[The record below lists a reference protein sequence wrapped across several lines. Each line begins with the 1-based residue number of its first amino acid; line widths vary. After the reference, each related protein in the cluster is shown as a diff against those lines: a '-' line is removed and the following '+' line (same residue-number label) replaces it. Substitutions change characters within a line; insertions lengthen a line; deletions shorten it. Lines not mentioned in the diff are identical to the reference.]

1 MDDCSRQPGA
11 CNQATRDR
19 SMMAD
24 EFQFAS
30 ADAEHT
36 AQYLLPAVLRILV
49 DQGESAKT
57 SIFDLGCGNGAT
69 AEILRRHGYEVIGVD
84 PSTSGIR
91 EAHRAYPN
99 LKLFVG
105 SAYDDLAARFGQFQV
120 VLSLEVIEHVYYP
133 RKFAATLFSLVRPG
147 GLAIVSTP
155 YHGYLKN
162 LGLAVSGKLD
172 SHFTALWDEG
182 HIKFWSIPTLKSLL
196 VETGFGRISFQRVGR
211 IPVLAKSMIAMARR
225 PQNT

>member
-1 MDDCSRQPGA
+1 
-11 CNQATRDR
+11 
-19 SMMAD
+19 MMVD
-24 EFQFAS
+24 EFKFAS

-36 AQYLLPAVLRILV
+36 AQYLLPAVLRILAGE
-49 DQGESAKT
+49 GESAKT

-69 AEILRRHGYEVIGVD
+69 AEILQRHGYEVVGVD

-91 EAHRAYPN
+91 EAQRAYPN
-99 LKLFVG
+99 LQLFVG
-105 SAYDDLAARFGQFQV
+105 SAYDDLAARFGRFQV

-147 GLAIVSTP
+147 GMAIVSTP

-162 LGLAVSGKLD
+162 VGMALIGKLD

-182 HIKFWSIPTLKSLL
+182 HIKFWSILTLKELL
-196 VETGFGRISFQRVGR
+196 MEAGFSGISFQRVGR
-211 IPVLAKSMIAMARR
+211 IPVFAKSMIAVARR

>member
-1 MDDCSRQPGA
+1 M
-11 CNQATRDR
+11 T
-19 SMMAD
+19 AD
-24 EFQFAS
+24 EFKFAS

-36 AQYLLPAVLRILV
+36 AQYLLPAVLRILAGE
-49 DQGESAKT
+49 GESAKT

-69 AEILRRHGYEVIGVD
+69 AEILQRHGYEVVGVD

-91 EAHRAYPN
+91 EANRAYPN
-99 LKLFVG
+99 LQLFVG
-105 SAYDDLAARFGQFQV
+105 SAYDDLVERFGRFQV
-120 VLSLEVIEHVYYP
+120 VLSLEVVEHVYYP

-162 LGLAVSGKLD
+162 VGLALSGKLD

-182 HIKFWSIPTLKSLL
+182 HIKFWSIPTLQGLL
-196 VETGFGRISFQRVGR
+196 IEAGFSGISFQRVGR
-211 IPVLAKSMIAMARR
+211 IPVFAKSMIAVARR
-225 PQNT
+225 PHDT

>member
-1 MDDCSRQPGA
+1 
-11 CNQATRDR
+11 
-19 SMMAD
+19 MMAD
-24 EFQFAS
+24 EFKFAS

-36 AQYLLPAVLRILV
+36 AQYLLPAVLRILAGE
-49 DQGESAKT
+49 GESAKT

-69 AEILRRHGYEVIGVD
+69 AEILRRHGYEVVGVD

-99 LKLFVG
+99 LQLFVA
-105 SAYDDLAARFGQFQV
+105 SAYDDLAARFGRFQV
-120 VLSLEVIEHVYYP
+120 GLSLEVVEHVYYP

-162 LGLAVSGKLD
+162 VGLALSGKLD

-182 HIKFWSIPTLKSLL
+182 HIKFWSILTKSC
-196 VETGFGRISFQRVGR
+196 
-211 IPVLAKSMIAMARR
+211 
-225 PQNT
+225 

>member
-1 MDDCSRQPGA
+1 
-11 CNQATRDR
+11 
-19 SMMAD
+19 MMVD
-24 EFQFAS
+24 EFKFAS

-36 AQYLLPAVLRILV
+36 AQYLLPAVLRILAGE
-49 DQGESAKT
+49 GESAKT

-69 AEILRRHGYEVIGVD
+69 AEILQRHGYEVVGVD

-99 LKLFVG
+99 LQLFVG
-105 SAYDDLAARFGQFQV
+105 SAYDDLAARFGRFQV

-147 GLAIVSTP
+147 GMAIVSTP

-162 LGLAVSGKLD
+162 VGMALIGKLD

-182 HIKFWSIPTLKSLL
+182 HIKFWSILTLKELL
-196 VETGFGRISFQRVGR
+196 MEAGFSGISFQRVGR
-211 IPVLAKSMIAMARR
+211 IPVFAKSMIAVARR

>member
-1 MDDCSRQPGA
+1 
-11 CNQATRDR
+11 
-19 SMMAD
+19 MMAD
-24 EFQFAS
+24 EFEFAS
-30 ADAEHT
+30 ADAAHT
-36 AQYLLPAVLRILV
+36 AQYLLPAVLRVLA
-49 DQGESAKT
+49 GEGQAAKT

-69 AEILRRHGYEVIGVD
+69 AEFLQQHGYEVVGAD

-99 LKLFVG
+99 LQLFVG
-105 SAYDDLAARFGQFQV
+105 SAYDDLAARFGKFQA
-120 VLSLEVIEHVYYP
+120 VLSLEVVEHVYYP

-162 LGLAVSGKLD
+162 VGMALSGKLD

-182 HIKFWSIPTLKSLL
+182 HIKFWSILTLKELL
-196 VETGFGRISFQRVGR
+196 KEAGFSGISFQRVGR
-211 IPVLAKSMIAMARR
+211 IPVFAKSMIAVARR

>member
-1 MDDCSRQPGA
+1 M
-11 CNQATRDR
+11 T
-19 SMMAD
+19 AD
-24 EFQFAS
+24 EFKFAS

-36 AQYLLPAVLRILV
+36 AKYLLPAVLRILAGE
-49 DQGESAKT
+49 GESAKT

-69 AEILRRHGYEVIGVD
+69 AEILQRHGYEVVGVD

-91 EAHRAYPN
+91 EAYRAYPN
-99 LKLFVG
+99 LQFFVG
-105 SAYDDLAARFGQFQV
+105 SAYDNLAARFGRFQV
-120 VLSLEVIEHVYYP
+120 VLSLEVVEHVYYP

-162 LGLAVSGKLD
+162 VGMALSGKLD

-182 HIKFWSIPTLKSLL
+182 HIKFWSILTIKELL
-196 VETGFGRISFQRVGR
+196 TEAGFSGISFQRVGR
-211 IPVLAKSMIAMARR
+211 IPVFAKSMIAVARR
-225 PQNT
+225 PENT

>member
-1 MDDCSRQPGA
+1 
-11 CNQATRDR
+11 
-19 SMMAD
+19 MMAD
-24 EFQFAS
+24 EFKFAS

-36 AQYLLPAVLRILV
+36 AQYLLPAVLRILA
-49 DQGESAKT
+49 GEGQSAKT

-69 AEILRRHGYEVIGVD
+69 AEILQRHGYEVVGVD

-91 EAHRAYPN
+91 EAHSAYPN
-99 LKLFVG
+99 LRLFVG
-105 SAYDDLAARFGQFQV
+105 SAYDDLAARFGRFQV
-120 VLSLEVIEHVYYP
+120 VLSLEVVEHVYYP

-162 LGLAVSGKLD
+162 VGMALSGKLD

-182 HIKFWSIPTLKSLL
+182 HIKFWSILTLQELL
-196 VETGFGRISFQRVGR
+196 IEAGFSGISFQRVGR
-211 IPVLAKSMIAMARR
+211 IPVFAKSMIAVARR

>member
-1 MDDCSRQPGA
+1 
-11 CNQATRDR
+11 
-19 SMMAD
+19 MMAD
-24 EFQFAS
+24 EFKFAS

-36 AQYLLPAVLRILV
+36 AQYLLPAVLRILA
-49 DQGESAKT
+49 GEGQAAKT

-69 AEILRRHGYEVIGVD
+69 AEIFERHGYEVVGVD

-99 LKLFVG
+99 LQLFVG
-105 SAYDDLAARFGQFQV
+105 SAYDDLAARFGKFQV
-120 VLSLEVIEHVYYP
+120 VLSLEVVEHVYYP

-162 LGLAVSGKLD
+162 VGMALSGKLD

-182 HIKFWSIPTLKSLL
+182 HIKFWSILTLKELL
-196 VETGFGRISFQRVGR
+196 IEAGFSGISFQRVGR
-211 IPVLAKSMIAMARR
+211 IPVFAKSMIAVARR

>member
-1 MDDCSRQPGA
+1 
-11 CNQATRDR
+11 
-19 SMMAD
+19 MMAD
-24 EFQFAS
+24 EFKFAS

-36 AQYLLPAVLRILV
+36 AQYLLPAVLRVLAGE
-49 DQGESAKT
+49 GESAKT

-69 AEILRRHGYEVIGVD
+69 AEILQQHGYEVVGVD

-99 LKLFVG
+99 LQLFVG
-105 SAYDDLAARFGQFQV
+105 SAYDNLAARFGRFQV
-120 VLSLEVIEHVYYP
+120 VLSLEVVEHVYYP

-162 LGLAVSGKLD
+162 VGMALSGKLD

-182 HIKFWSIPTLKSLL
+182 HIKFWSILTLKELL
-196 VETGFGRISFQRVGR
+196 KEAGFSGISFQRVGR
-211 IPVLAKSMIAMARR
+211 IPVFAKSMIAVARR

>member
-1 MDDCSRQPGA
+1 MV
-11 CNQATRDR
+11 
-19 SMMAD
+19 D
-24 EFQFAS
+24 EFKFAS

-36 AQYLLPAVLRILV
+36 AQYLLPAVLRILAGE
-49 DQGESAKT
+49 GESAKT

-69 AEILRRHGYEVIGVD
+69 AEILQRHGYEVVGVD

-91 EAHRAYPN
+91 EAQRAYPN
-99 LKLFVG
+99 LQLFVG
-105 SAYDDLAARFGQFQV
+105 SAYDDLAARFGRFQV

-147 GLAIVSTP
+147 GMAIVSTP

-162 LGLAVSGKLD
+162 VGMALVGKLD

-182 HIKFWSIPTLKSLL
+182 HIKFWSILTLKELL
-196 VETGFGRISFQRVGR
+196 IEAGFSGISFQRVGR
-211 IPVLAKSMIAMARR
+211 IPVFAKSMIAVARR

>member
-1 MDDCSRQPGA
+1 
-11 CNQATRDR
+11 
-19 SMMAD
+19 MAD
-24 EFQFAS
+24 EFKFAS

-36 AQYLLPAVLRILV
+36 AQYLLPAVIRILA
-49 DQGESAKT
+49 GEGQAAKT

-69 AEILRRHGYEVIGVD
+69 AEILQRHGYEVVGVD

-99 LKLFVG
+99 LQLFVG
-105 SAYDDLAARFGQFQV
+105 SAYDDLAARFGRFQV
-120 VLSLEVIEHVYYP
+120 VLSLEVVEHVYYP
-133 RKFAATLFSLVRPG
+133 RKFAATLFSLVRAG

-162 LGLAVSGKLD
+162 VGLALSGKLD

-182 HIKFWSIPTLKSLL
+182 HIKFWSILTLKELL
-196 VETGFGRISFQRVGR
+196 IEAGFSGISFQRVGR
-211 IPVLAKSMIAMARR
+211 IPVFAKSMIAVARR

>member
-1 MDDCSRQPGA
+1 
-11 CNQATRDR
+11 
-19 SMMAD
+19 MMAD
-24 EFQFAS
+24 EFKFAS

-36 AQYLLPAVLRILV
+36 AQYLLPAVLRILA
-49 DQGESAKT
+49 GEGQAAKT

-69 AEILRRHGYEVIGVD
+69 AEILQRHGYEVVGVD

-91 EAHRAYPN
+91 EAHSAYPN
-99 LKLFVG
+99 LQLFVG
-105 SAYDDLAARFGQFQV
+105 SAYDDLAARFGRFQV
-120 VLSLEVIEHVYYP
+120 VLSLEVVEHVYYP

-162 LGLAVSGKLD
+162 VGMALSGKLD

-182 HIKFWSIPTLKSLL
+182 HIKFWSILTLKELL
-196 VETGFGRISFQRVGR
+196 IEAGFSGISFQRIGR
-211 IPVLAKSMIAMARR
+211 IPVFAKSMIAVARR

>member
-1 MDDCSRQPGA
+1 
-11 CNQATRDR
+11 
-19 SMMAD
+19 MMAD
-24 EFQFAS
+24 EFKFAS

-36 AQYLLPAVLRILV
+36 AQYLLPAVQRILAGE
-49 DQGESAKT
+49 GESAKT

-69 AEILRRHGYEVIGVD
+69 VEILQRHGYEVVGVD
-84 PSTSGIR
+84 PSTSGIG

-99 LKLFVG
+99 LQLFVG
-105 SAYDDLAARFGQFQV
+105 SAYDNLAARFGRFQV
-120 VLSLEVIEHVYYP
+120 VLSLEVVEHVYYP

-162 LGLAVSGKLD
+162 VGMALSGKLD

-182 HIKFWSIPTLKSLL
+182 HIKFWSILTLQELL
-196 VETGFGRISFQRVGR
+196 IEAGFSGISFQRVGR
-211 IPVLAKSMIAMARR
+211 IPVFAKSMIAVARR

>member
-1 MDDCSRQPGA
+1 
-11 CNQATRDR
+11 
-19 SMMAD
+19 MMTD
-24 EFQFAS
+24 EFEFAS

-36 AQYLLPAVLRILV
+36 AQYLLPAVLRILAGE
-49 DQGESAKT
+49 GESAKT

-69 AEILRRHGYEVIGVD
+69 AEILQQHGYDIVGVD

-105 SAYDDLAARFGQFQV
+105 SAYNDLAARFGRFQV
-120 VLSLEVIEHVYYP
+120 VLSLEVVEHVYYP

-162 LGLAVSGKLD
+162 VAMALSGKLD

-182 HIKFWSIPTLKSLL
+182 HIKFWSILTLKKLL
-196 VETGFGRISFQRVGR
+196 LEAGFGRISFQRVGR
-211 IPVLAKSMIAMARR
+211 IPVFAKSMIAVARR
-225 PQNT
+225 SENT

>member
-1 MDDCSRQPGA
+1 M
-11 CNQATRDR
+11 T
-19 SMMAD
+19 AD
-24 EFQFAS
+24 EFKFAS

-36 AQYLLPAVLRILV
+36 AQYLLPAVLRILTAE
-49 DQGESAKT
+49 GEFAKT

-69 AEILRRHGYEVIGVD
+69 AEILQRHGYEVVGVD

-91 EAHRAYPN
+91 EANRAYPN
-99 LKLFVG
+99 LQLFVG
-105 SAYDDLAARFGQFQV
+105 SAYDDLVERFGRFQV
-120 VLSLEVIEHVYYP
+120 VLSLEVVEHVYYP

-162 LGLAVSGKLD
+162 VGLALSGKLD

-182 HIKFWSIPTLKSLL
+182 HIKFWSIPTLQELL
-196 VETGFGRISFQRVGR
+196 IEAGFSGISFQRVGR
-211 IPVLAKSMIAMARR
+211 IPVFAKSMIAVARR
-225 PQNT
+225 PQDT

>member
-1 MDDCSRQPGA
+1 
-11 CNQATRDR
+11 
-19 SMMAD
+19 MAD
-24 EFQFAS
+24 EFKFAS

-36 AQYLLPAVLRILV
+36 AQYLLPAVLRILA
-49 DQGESAKT
+49 GEGQSAKT

-69 AEILRRHGYEVIGVD
+69 AEILQRHGYEVVGVD

-91 EAHRAYPN
+91 EAHSAYPN
-99 LKLFVG
+99 LRLFVG
-105 SAYDDLAARFGQFQV
+105 SAYDDLAARFGRFQV
-120 VLSLEVIEHVYYP
+120 VLSLEVVEHVYYP

-162 LGLAVSGKLD
+162 VGMALSGKLD

-182 HIKFWSIPTLKSLL
+182 HIKFWSILTLKELL
-196 VETGFGRISFQRVGR
+196 IEAGFSGISFQRVGR
-211 IPVLAKSMIAMARR
+211 IPVFAKSMIAVARR

>member
-1 MDDCSRQPGA
+1 
-11 CNQATRDR
+11 
-19 SMMAD
+19 MMVD
-24 EFQFAS
+24 EFKFAS

-36 AQYLLPAVLRILV
+36 AQYLLPAVLRILAGE
-49 DQGESAKT
+49 GESAKT

-69 AEILRRHGYEVIGVD
+69 AEILQRHGYEVVGVD

-91 EAHRAYPN
+91 EAQRAYPN
-99 LKLFVG
+99 LELFVG
-105 SAYDDLAARFGQFQV
+105 SAYDDLAARFGRFQV

-147 GLAIVSTP
+147 GMAIVSTP

-162 LGLAVSGKLD
+162 VGMALIGKLD

-182 HIKFWSIPTLKSLL
+182 HIKFWSILTLKELL
-196 VETGFGRISFQRVGR
+196 MEAGFSGISFQRVGR
-211 IPVLAKSMIAMARR
+211 IPVFAKSMIAVARR

>member
-1 MDDCSRQPGA
+1 
-11 CNQATRDR
+11 
-19 SMMAD
+19 MMAD
-24 EFQFAS
+24 EFKFTS

-36 AQYLLPAVLRILV
+36 AQYLLPAVLRILAGE
-49 DQGESAKT
+49 GESART
-57 SIFDLGCGNGAT
+57 SIFELGCGNGAA
-69 AEILRRHGYEVIGVD
+69 AEILRRHGYEVVGVD
-84 PSTSGIR
+84 PSTSGIT

-99 LKLFVG
+99 LQLFVG
-105 SAYDDLAARFGQFQV
+105 SAYDDLAARFGRFRV
-120 VLSLEVIEHVYYP
+120 VLSLEVVEHVYYP

-162 LGLAVSGKLD
+162 VGMALTGKLD

-182 HIKFWSIPTLKSLL
+182 HIKFWSIPTLKELL
-196 VETGFGRISFQRVGR
+196 IEAGFSQISFRRVGR
-211 IPVLAKSMIAMARR
+211 IPVFAKSMIALARR

>member
-1 MDDCSRQPGA
+1 
-11 CNQATRDR
+11 
-19 SMMAD
+19 MMAE
-24 EFQFAS
+24 EFKFAS

-36 AQYLLPAVLRILV
+36 AQYLLPAVLRILA
-49 DQGESAKT
+49 GEGQAAKT

-69 AEILRRHGYEVIGVD
+69 AEILQRHGYEVVGVD

-91 EAHRAYPN
+91 EAHSAYPN
-99 LKLFVG
+99 LRLFVG
-105 SAYDDLAARFGQFQV
+105 SAYDDLAARFGRFQV
-120 VLSLEVIEHVYYP
+120 VLSLEVVEHVYYP

-162 LGLAVSGKLD
+162 VGLALSGKLD

-182 HIKFWSIPTLKSLL
+182 HIKFWSILTLKELL
-196 VETGFGRISFQRVGR
+196 IEAGFSGISFQRVGR
-211 IPVLAKSMIAMARR
+211 IPVFAKSMIAVARR

>member
-1 MDDCSRQPGA
+1 
-11 CNQATRDR
+11 
-19 SMMAD
+19 MAD
-24 EFQFAS
+24 EFKFAS

-36 AQYLLPAVLRILV
+36 AQYLLPAVQRILAGE
-49 DQGESAKT
+49 GESAKT

-69 AEILRRHGYEVIGVD
+69 VEILQRHGYEVVGVD
-84 PSTSGIR
+84 PSTSGIG

-99 LKLFVG
+99 LQLFVG
-105 SAYDDLAARFGQFQV
+105 SAYDNLAARFGRFQV
-120 VLSLEVIEHVYYP
+120 VLSLEVVEHVYYP

-162 LGLAVSGKLD
+162 VGMALSGKLD

-182 HIKFWSIPTLKSLL
+182 HIKFWSILTLKELL
-196 VETGFGRISFQRVGR
+196 IEAGFSGISFQRVGR
-211 IPVLAKSMIAMARR
+211 IPVFAKSMIAVARR

>member
-1 MDDCSRQPGA
+1 MV
-11 CNQATRDR
+11 
-19 SMMAD
+19 D
-24 EFQFAS
+24 EFKFAS

-36 AQYLLPAVLRILV
+36 AQYLLPAVLRILAGE
-49 DQGESAKT
+49 GESAKT

-69 AEILRRHGYEVIGVD
+69 AEILQRHGYEVVGVD

-99 LKLFVG
+99 LELFVG
-105 SAYDDLAARFGQFQV
+105 SAYDDLAARFGRFQV

-147 GLAIVSTP
+147 GMAIVSTP

-162 LGLAVSGKLD
+162 VGMALIGKLD

-182 HIKFWSIPTLKSLL
+182 HIKFWSILTLKELL
-196 VETGFGRISFQRVGR
+196 MEAGFSGISFQRIGR
-211 IPVLAKSMIAMARR
+211 IPVFAKSMIAVVRR

>member
-1 MDDCSRQPGA
+1 
-11 CNQATRDR
+11 
-19 SMMAD
+19 MAD
-24 EFQFAS
+24 EFKFAS

-36 AQYLLPAVLRILV
+36 AQYLLPAVLRILAGE
-49 DQGESAKT
+49 GESAKT

-69 AEILRRHGYEVIGVD
+69 AEILQRHGYEVVGVD

-99 LKLFVG
+99 LQLFVG
-105 SAYDDLAARFGQFQV
+105 SAYDNLAARFGRFQV
-120 VLSLEVIEHVYYP
+120 VLSLEVVEHVYYP

-162 LGLAVSGKLD
+162 VGMALSGKLD

-182 HIKFWSIPTLKSLL
+182 HIKFWSILTLKELL
-196 VETGFGRISFQRVGR
+196 IEAGFSGLSFQRVGR
-211 IPVLAKSMIAMARR
+211 IPVFAKSMIAVARR

>member
-1 MDDCSRQPGA
+1 
-11 CNQATRDR
+11 
-19 SMMAD
+19 MMAD
-24 EFQFAS
+24 EFKFAS

-36 AQYLLPAVLRILV
+36 AQYLLPAVLRILAGE
-49 DQGESAKT
+49 GESAKT

-69 AEILRRHGYEVIGVD
+69 AEILQRHGYEAVGVD

-99 LKLFVG
+99 LQLFVG
-105 SAYDDLAARFGQFQV
+105 SAYDNLAARFGRFQV
-120 VLSLEVIEHVYYP
+120 VLSLEVVEHVYYP

-162 LGLAVSGKLD
+162 VGMALSGKLD

-182 HIKFWSIPTLKSLL
+182 HIKFWSILTLKELL
-196 VETGFGRISFQRVGR
+196 TEAGFSGISFQRVGR
-211 IPVLAKSMIAMARR
+211 IPVFAKSMIAVARR